1 MAQGNTIGDQGFK
14 EASASIS
21 GGDPS
26 VVAIQSIQNGDVFG
40 GRIHLEATLLG
51 SGVAT
56 YGTLAASLEAQARNQ
71 AAFANLNEP
80 SAFGI
85 LRMSFADGAVVVSNT
100 MPVGTPVMLTF
111 VVSLASDFIATGRP
125 ADPSHNGASADYT
138 GTVTDTTTGAKGFAF
153 IGNGVA
159 GTTPPSVTF
168 ILATEVGHALQ
179 LSAELDLGV
188 EARALN
194 MDTGGDVLATSS
206 VIANHTAHLIYQQL
220 GDVMLVS
227 DSGHD
232 YRTSASAVAL
242 VPEPGSL
249 CLAGLGVAAIWL
261 RRHRQRNGRVTLP
274 HLRF

>member
-1 MAQGNTIGDQGFK
+1 MAHGNTIGDQGIK
-14 EASASIS
+14 DVNGSIS

-26 VVAIQSIQNGDVFG
+26 VVAIQSFQNGDVFG
-40 GRIHLEATLLG
+40 GRIHLEATLVG

-71 AAFANLNEP
+71 AAFSNLDEP

-85 LRMSFADGAVVVSNT
+85 LRMSFADGALIVSDT
-100 MPVGTPVMLTF
+100 LSVGTPVVLTF
-111 VVSLASDFIATGRP
+111 VASLASDFIATGRP
-125 ADPSHNGASADYT
+125 SDPSHNGAAVDYT
-138 GTVTDTTTGAKGFAF
+138 GTVTDTTTGAKGVGF

-168 ILATEVGHALQ
+168 TLATEVGRALQ

-188 EARALN
+188 EARAQN
-194 MDTGGDVLATSS
+194 MDSPTGGDVLATSS
-206 VIANHTAHLIYQQL
+206 VTANHTAHLIYQPL

-232 YRTSASAVAL
+232 YRTSASAV
-242 VPEPGSL
+242 VPEPSSL
-249 CLAGLGVAAIWL
+249 CLAGLGVAAILL
-261 RRHRQRNGRVTLP
+261 RRRRRGPTRTP
-274 HLRF
+274 